1 MIVKPADLK
10 PGHRILAPT
19 IGPLTV
25 TAPPYCDITGDLR
38 WDRVYVDVVPDDQST
53 RWDPD
58 RLPVETGA
66 GDFQFLGLAPLR
78 YRLVF
83 LPNTVVTVEKGT

>member
-1 MIVKPADLK
+1 VIVKPADLQ
-10 PGHRILAPT
+10 PRHRILTPT

-38 WDRVYVDVVPDDQST
+38 WDRVYVDVAPDDRST

-58 RLPVETGA
+58 SLPAESSA
-66 GDFQFLGLAPLR
+66 EAFQFLGLNPLR

-83 LPNTVVTVEKGT
+83 LPNTVVTVEKDR